1 MLRRY
6 TSPNEERGFKLSS
19 SVVTNG
25 LIPKW
30 LLFFFRRV
38 CLLICVHFVC
48 VCVRK
53 QVDVLLDVM
62 VSSSYRRGQRL
73 VPILEE
79 L

>member
-1 MLRRY
+1 MCMY
-6 TSPNEERGFKLSS
+6 VQE
-19 SVVTNG
+19 SVFRVNG
-25 LIPKW
+25 
-30 LLFFFRRV
+30 R
-38 CLLICVHFVC
+38 VC